1 MKKITLFFLLFFF
14 ASCQMNKKAGTN
26 PLSTDAVS
34 TDMSCEMFYFIVQRK
49 VYQVTYN
56 GKDSIRTLCGSAK
69 YDMFNLIDKR
79 KLTSTTINFD
89 TIFLDR
95 SKKLTDSQILQL
107 NKCVSRVKTLGKVP
121 KPGVDI
127 KDGWYVYLSV
137 GKLAIYEFK
146 FNLERTQELK
156 DIYELFVTLRKYSP
170 IEFDTNCNG
179 YVMENGYENTYE
191 KNIYTIWWFIEA
203 ILWSVYYI
211 NGIYISALLLLLC
224 LTFYSESIVI
234 KNIRNCLLLFFSV
247 GFFILWYLIFISCYT
262 GKIGE
267 WIFIGATINL
277 FVSLFASFPKY
288 KEKVFNFLLI
298 IFMLLLMPI
307 I

>member
-1 MKKITLFFLLFFF
+1 MKKITLFFLLFIF

-26 PLSTDAVS
+26 PLSADAVS

-56 GKDSIRTLCGSAK
+56 GKDSIRTICGSAK

-79 KLTSTTINFD
+79 KLTSASLKFD

-95 SKKLTDSQILQL
+95 SKRLTDSQVLQL
-107 NKCVSRVKTLGKVP
+107 NKCVSRVKTLGKAP

-137 GKLAIYEFK
+137 GKLAIYEFE

-156 DIYELFVTLRKYSP
+156 DIYELFVILRKYSP

-179 YVMENGYENTYE
+179 YVMENGYE
-191 KNIYTIWWFIEA
+191 
-203 ILWSVYYI
+203 
-211 NGIYISALLLLLC
+211 
-224 LTFYSESIVI
+224 
-234 KNIRNCLLLFFSV
+234 
-247 GFFILWYLIFISCYT
+247 YL
-262 GKIGE
+262 GRK
-267 WIFIGATINL
+267 
-277 FVSLFASFPKY
+277 
-288 KEKVFNFLLI
+288 
-298 IFMLLLMPI
+298 
-307 I
+307 

>member
-1 MKKITLFFLLFFF
+1 
-14 ASCQMNKKAGTN
+14 
-26 PLSTDAVS
+26 
-34 TDMSCEMFYFIVQRK
+34 
-49 VYQVTYN
+49 
-56 GKDSIRTLCGSAK
+56 
-69 YDMFNLIDKR
+69 MFNLIDKR

-156 DIYELFVTLRKYSP
+156 DIYELFVILRKYSP

-179 YVMENGYENTYE
+179 YVMENGYE
-191 KNIYTIWWFIEA
+191 
-203 ILWSVYYI
+203 
-211 NGIYISALLLLLC
+211 
-224 LTFYSESIVI
+224 
-234 KNIRNCLLLFFSV
+234 
-247 GFFILWYLIFISCYT
+247 YL
-262 GKIGE
+262 G
-267 WIFIGATINL
+267 
-277 FVSLFASFPKY
+277 
-288 KEKVFNFLLI
+288 
-298 IFMLLLMPI
+298 
-307 I
+307 

>member
-1 MKKITLFFLLFFF
+1 MQKITLFFLLFFF

-107 NKCVSRVKTLGKVP
+107 NKCVSRVKTLGKAP
-121 KPGVDI
+121 KQGVDI
-127 KDGWYVYLSV
+127 KDGWKVYLSV
-137 GKLAIYEFK
+137 RNLAIYEFK

-156 DIYELFVTLRKYSP
+156 DIYELFVILRKYSP

-179 YVMENGYENTYE
+179 YVMENGYE
-191 KNIYTIWWFIEA
+191 
-203 ILWSVYYI
+203 
-211 NGIYISALLLLLC
+211 
-224 LTFYSESIVI
+224 
-234 KNIRNCLLLFFSV
+234 
-247 GFFILWYLIFISCYT
+247 YL
-262 GKIGE
+262 G
-267 WIFIGATINL
+267 
-277 FVSLFASFPKY
+277 
-288 KEKVFNFLLI
+288 
-298 IFMLLLMPI
+298 
-307 I
+307 